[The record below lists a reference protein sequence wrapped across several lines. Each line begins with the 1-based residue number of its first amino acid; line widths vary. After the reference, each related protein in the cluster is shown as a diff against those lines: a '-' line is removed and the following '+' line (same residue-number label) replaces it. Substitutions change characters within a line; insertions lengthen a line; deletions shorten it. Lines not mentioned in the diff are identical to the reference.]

1 MSQTERS
8 PDIEYKHIAAIAR
21 RVISCRSV
29 YKGVPVKIMKGDV
42 TGAFRHL
49 MLASEHVRWMAATI
63 QELGVL
69 IIDMLAPFGWT
80 SSPAFYGAF
89 GGAITWLVCRECP
102 ASMDPSTNDHEP
114 FFAYEWVDDHVLVE
128 PEINNR
134 LHLANEA
141 LRLSMLAILGPA
153 AINEEKLS
161 TWETQLQVL
170 GLEFDTD
177 ACTIS
182 MPQDKIAKALGSV
195 HIYMDASNSGLAV
208 LNPATRQYIQVQFDA
223 EEQRLIQRASGCSG
237 FNSNVR
243 EQLCVALAAWSFG
256 PAWPTQ
262 HTVLIKAWSDNTS
275 AVSWTN
281 RLASNN
287 PLAQDLN
294 RAIGLAG
301 AVFGFRILCGHL
313 PGSSNTMAD
322 AGSRAWTPPYVKLW
336 TNLSSAWQQIP
347 VPPTLRKVYKPFSSS
362 FSLTRWP
369 LAQGQSTP
377 RPGGNGRLGA
387 WNTTSTRGYQQTANS
402 TPINSP

>member
-1 MSQTERS
+1 
-8 PDIEYKHIAAIAR
+8 
-21 RVISCRSV
+21 
-29 YKGVPVKIMKGDV
+29 KIMKGDV
-42 TGAFRHL
+42 EGAFRHL
-49 MLASEHVRWMAATI
+49 MLASQHVRWMAATI
-63 QELGVL
+63 PERGVL
-69 IIDMLAPFGWT
+69 IIDMSAPFGWT

-89 GGAITWLVCRECP
+89 GGAITWLVSRECP
-102 ASMDPSTNDHEP
+102 ASMDPT
-114 FFAYEWVDDHVLVE
+114 
-128 PEINNR
+128 
-134 LHLANEA
+134 
-141 LRLSMLAILGPA
+141 
-153 AINEEKLS
+153 INEEKFS

-170 GLEFDTD
+170 GLGFDTN

-182 MPQDKIAKALGSV
+182 MPRDKIAKALGKVQSLQVQTQTTRIQLQQLLGSLRHVCSCLRAAKPFYQRIHTACVRAPRYGKVPVDEAIRDDLRWFAMILSKGQLRALPLAMYTSTQPVDV

-237 FNSNVR
+237 FNINVR

-256 PAWPTQ
+256 PAWATQ

-294 RAIGLAG
+294 RAIGLAE

-313 PGSSNTMAD
+313 PGSSNTMTD
-322 AGSRAWTPPYVKLW
+322 AGSRAWTPPYDKLW

-347 VPPTLRKVYKPFSSS
+347 VP
-362 FSLTRWP
+362 
-369 LAQGQSTP
+369 
-377 RPGGNGRLGA
+377 
-387 WNTTSTRGYQQTANS
+387 
-402 TPINSP
+402 